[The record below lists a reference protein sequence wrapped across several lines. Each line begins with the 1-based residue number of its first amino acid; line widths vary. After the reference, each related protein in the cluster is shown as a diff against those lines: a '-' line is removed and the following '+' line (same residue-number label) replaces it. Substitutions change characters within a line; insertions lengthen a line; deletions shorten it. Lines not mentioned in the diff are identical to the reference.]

1 MISIKKCIAMQG
13 DSINGFIL
21 KFLPKKKHFCRT
33 IANPGCMYLALGID
47 SVGYQEYYHHLFI
60 DLGLDMT
67 PMTRTQHILILL
79 TPNTIS
85 ILPTGMCS
93 TPWSNAVVFQDRF
106 DKVLDQDNKLQKDKH
121 KGLIYKCGMA
131 GPTVPNKNNNKEA
144 AAQLHLPTKS
154 QSH

>member
-1 MISIKKCIAMQG
+1 
-13 DSINGFIL
+13 
-21 KFLPKKKHFCRT
+21 
-33 IANPGCMYLALGID
+33 
-47 SVGYQEYYHHLFI
+47 
-60 DLGLDMT
+60 
-67 PMTRTQHILILL
+67 
-79 TPNTIS
+79 
-85 ILPTGMCS
+85 MCS

-154 QSH
+154 QSHYPISADNGTWEDRELVKIEPEKWHPNFRPLTF